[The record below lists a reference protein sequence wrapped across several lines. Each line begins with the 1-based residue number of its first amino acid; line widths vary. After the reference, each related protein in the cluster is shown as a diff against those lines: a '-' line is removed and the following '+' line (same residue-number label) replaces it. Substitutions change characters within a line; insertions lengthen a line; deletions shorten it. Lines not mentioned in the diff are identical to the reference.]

1 MGLLFFNAKYLNMKA
16 LQSLGTQL
24 TPTEQKQINGGWNP
38 CWNLHGQFGD
48 CKTDASCPLDLP
60 ICEPF

>member
-1 MGLLFFNAKYLNMKA
+1 MKA
-16 LQSLGTQL
+16 LQLLGTQL

-38 CWNLHGQFGD
+38 CWNLHGQFGG

-60 ICEPF
+60 ICEPL